1 MCVCVP
7 VCALMCV
14 SMVQK
19 RSFSLPETTV
29 YLCVCVCVLCTHAHT
44 RLNAVSKKHSD
55 VCVFQITSLCIYTC
69 ASISPHLH
77 ALQYNYASIQ
87 SRCVGVCECVSVCV
101 CVALA
106 HRNAGLPVGLGDL
119 LGGHIK

>member
-29 YLCVCVCVLCTHAHT
+29 YLCVCVCYMHTHTNTHT
-44 RLNAVSKKHSD
+44 HLKAVSKKRSD
-55 VCVFQITSLCIYTC
+55 VCVFHLTSLCIYTC
-69 ASISPHLH
+69 ASISPI
-77 ALQYNYASIQ
+77 YMPYSIIM
-87 SRCVGVCECVSVCV
+87 RVYKVKCVCVSVCV
-101 CVALA
+101 CECVC
-106 HRNAGLPVGLGDL
+106 V
-119 LGGHIK
+119 